1 MDANT
6 FFGYTTRSSAY
17 DARRHV
23 NLFFNTFVSYNMEL
37 DPSINSTIRRALKY
51 LNLGNLDMSAQLIAS
66 EGLTPDQNKFLEF
79 LKKDKGLSDSEY
91 KTIIAG
97 ISFTCEQY
105 RTPAGYREYEHKLL
119 MIQIVISTAFMQ
131 PQVQARIQ
139 AFYENSINSLSRFLN
154 INTMISI
161 IQKTNEVAANYI
173 SSDALI
179 SNLHKIETDVLR
191 IL

>member
-23 NLFFNTFVSYNMEL
+23 NFFFNTFVSYNMEL

-66 EGLTPDQNKFLEF
+66 EILTPDQNKFLEF

>member
-1 MDANT
+1 M
-6 FFGYTTRSSAY
+6 
-17 DARRHV
+17 
-23 NLFFNTFVSYNMEL
+23 
-37 DPSINSTIRRALKY
+37 
-51 LNLGNLDMSAQLIAS
+51 
-66 EGLTPDQNKFLEF
+66 
-79 LKKDKGLSDSEY
+79 KKDKGLSDSEY